1 MFGGLM
7 NERMNEN
14 KDEGMKGWM
23 DGWTNEFK
31 KWLYA
36 LHMNV

>member
-23 DGWTNEFK
+23 DEWTNEFK